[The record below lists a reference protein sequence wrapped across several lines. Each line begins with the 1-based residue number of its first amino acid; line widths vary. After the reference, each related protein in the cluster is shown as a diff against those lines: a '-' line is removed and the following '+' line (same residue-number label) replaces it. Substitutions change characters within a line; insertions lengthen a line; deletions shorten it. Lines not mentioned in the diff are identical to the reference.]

1 MTWKR
6 AKPNTAGKFNATL
19 CRRHN
24 SRLHEC
30 HQSGNLRVVPSRPRL
45 LLGCTYDDWAKHLGL
60 TESDELTADRTIDH
74 IIPIYYYDL
83 NNGDDLY
90 RCFNYKN
97 TQLLDKKD
105 NYVKGAVL
113 PDDETLLKMADV
125 WPVGWFP
132 KLVEP
137 VTPLI
142 NGESRRCLNP
152 DRILENELFFQK
164 LLGGGLVS
172 GPF

>member
-1 MTWKR
+1 MKYATTKR
-6 AKPNTAGKFNATL
+6 GTAGKFNYRLAM
-19 CRRHN
+19 RHN
-24 SRLHEC
+24 TRLREC
-30 HQSGNLRVVPSRPRL
+30 HQRGKLRVVPSRPRF
-45 LLGCTYDDWAKHLGL
+45 LLGCTYDDCAKHLGL
-60 TESDELTADRTIDH
+60 TQSDELTADSDIDH

-83 NNGDDLY
+83 NNEEDLY

-97 TQLLDKKD
+97 TQLLNK
-105 NYVKGAVL
+105 YVNRAKGAVL

-142 NGESRRCLNP
+142 NG
-152 DRILENELFFQK
+152 
-164 LLGGGLVS
+164 
-172 GPF
+172 